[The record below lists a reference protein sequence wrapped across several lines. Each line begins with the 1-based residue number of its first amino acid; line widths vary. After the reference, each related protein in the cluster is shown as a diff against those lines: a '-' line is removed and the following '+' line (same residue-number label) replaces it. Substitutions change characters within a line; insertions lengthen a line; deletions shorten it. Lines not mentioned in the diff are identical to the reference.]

1 LNFLRKTITFTTK
14 PIPQVIVI
22 SDLEED
28 MQVGIQLVV
37 EEQLQLVFAL
47 RLVEEEELQQPVV
60 QEQPQPIFASRHV
73 EEKELQLVSSGEV
86 FL

>member
-1 LNFLRKTITFTTK
+1 
-14 PIPQVIVI
+14 
-22 SDLEED
+22 